1 MCVPHVILTIP
12 RESAHNQQ
20 LYIRQVTC
28 TIDFKTDNILMCRL
42 FCVVQSLTVTRG
54 RKKNIPTSFWG
65 CFHDLK
71 HLQFFQRHIYT

>member
-28 TIDFKTDNILMCRL
+28 TIAFKTDNILMCSL
-42 FCVVQSLTVTRG
+42 FCVVQSLTVTR
-54 RKKNIPTSFWG
+54 
-65 CFHDLK
+65 
-71 HLQFFQRHIYT
+71 